1 MESVHAVIETLGQLF
16 GLAAGV
22 VRDGVVLNDCGALR
36 ADVGRLDE
44 LLADGGVHIAA
55 ARDGDAA
62 VVAEVELIVL
72 ETEEPA
78 ALTGG
83 SDDI

>member
-1 MESVHAVIETLGQLF
+1 MLKVEKEFLK
-16 GLAAGV
+16 GL
-22 VRDGVVLNDCGALR
+22 
-36 ADVGRLDE
+36 
-44 LLADGGVHIAA
+44 A

-78 ALTGG
+78 ALTRG